1 MLIFL
6 IIYTQLIRQ
15 AEQIYE
21 ACEQDITYYCVKPLA
36 TPSVWPL
43 TSLSIRP
50 PVIVYTG
57 VSYKSYL

>member
-43 TSLSIRP
+43 TSLSVRP
-50 PVIVYTG
+50 PFTVYTLM
-57 VSYKSYL
+57 SAYLYY